1 MFRGENIKKEKVKI
15 ETQNEKI
22 VGTDMDKWYYT
33 NKKTVISIRKKQCSV
48 SSLKNN
54 LYFAFEGPKYS
65 RNIAFLSIFLQIS
78 LEN

>member
-33 NKKTVISIRKKQCSV
+33 NKKTVISVRKKQCSV

-54 LYFAFEGPKYS
+54 LYFAFKDPK
-65 RNIAFLSIFLQIS
+65 
-78 LEN
+78 